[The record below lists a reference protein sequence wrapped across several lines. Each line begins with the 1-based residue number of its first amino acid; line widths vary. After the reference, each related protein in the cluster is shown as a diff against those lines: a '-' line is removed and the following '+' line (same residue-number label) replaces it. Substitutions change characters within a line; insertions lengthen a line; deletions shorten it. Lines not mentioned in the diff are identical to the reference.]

1 MKMRAIIVE
10 DEEPA
15 RLGLQQMLKNF
26 PEIQV
31 VAEAVD
37 GVEALEK
44 ISQFKPDVI
53 FLDIQ
58 IPELNGFE
66 VLRALK
72 TKVMPI
78 IIFTTAYD
86 QYAIQAFE
94 VNAVDYLLKP
104 FDEQRLAKSIVRAK
118 RLLKQKSSL
127 RQKISH
133 LVDSFDQITQTKLN
147 KIPLYKGE
155 RIFLIDTNQIVWI
168 ELESGIVKMKVNEEV
183 YNSHLTLPEFERKL
197 NPKLFLRVNRT
208 TIVNLSRIKEVIPW
222 FNRSYRLIMA
232 DKAKSEVDV
241 SRRRAKRLKEIFE
254 I

>member
-1 MKMRAIIVE
+1 MKMRAIVVE

-15 RLGLQQMLKNF
+15 RLGLRRMLQNF
-26 PEIQV
+26 TDIEV

-44 ISQFKPDVI
+44 IANFQPDLI

-66 VLRALK
+66 VLRIMK
-72 TKVMPI
+72 TKTMPV

-104 FDEQRLAKSIVRAK
+104 FDEKRLAKSIDRAK
-118 RLLKQKSSL
+118 KRLIQKSSI
-127 RQKISH
+127 RRKISR
-133 LVDSFDQITQTKLN
+133 LVDSFDQITGAKLN
-147 KIPLYKGE
+147 KIPLYRGE
-155 RIFLIDTNQIVWI
+155 RILLIDANQIVWLK
-168 ELESGIVKMKVNEEV
+168 LESGMVKMKVKEEI

-222 FNRSYRLIMA
+222 FNRSYRLVMA
-232 DKAKSEVDV
+232 DRAKSEIDV
-241 SRRRAKRLKEIFE
+241 SRRRSRILKEILD